1 MNFVINSIG
10 GIFYTLF
17 YSLFKRHNIGHK
29 IELTFHEI
37 VRTGIES
44 IGIVTIASIL
54 GGLIAVFII
63 DQRLGSYIPE
73 FYITEAISKSVIIEL
88 GALGASIALVGRVGT
103 RITAE
108 IATMKVNE
116 EIDALETMAI
126 DPYDYL
132 VYPKMMASLVSYPIM
147 VVFSELLFIFGAMLF
162 LVYIKGFG
170 LKTFL
175 FGIREHFRML
185 EFIQSL
191 IKGAVFG
198 LMSTSISC
206 YFGIT
211 ASKGAKGVGEATTN
225 AVVYSVVM
233 IFLFDYII
241 IRIFSL
247 WL

>member
-1 MNFVINSIG
+1 MNFAINSIG

-17 YSLFKRHNIGHK
+17 YSLFKKHNIYHK
-29 IELTFHEI
+29 LDLIVREI
-37 VRTGIES
+37 VRMGIES
-44 IGIVTIASIL
+44 LGVVAIASIL
-54 GGLIAVFII
+54 GGLIAVFLI
-63 DQRLGSYIPE
+63 DQRLGAYIPD

-88 GALGASIALVGRVGT
+88 GALGASIALVGRSGT

-116 EIDALETMAI
+116 EIDALKTMAI

-132 VYPKMMASLVSYPIM
+132 IYPKMTASVISYPIM
-147 VVFSELLFIFGAMLF
+147 VVFSEILFIFGAMIF
-162 LVYIKGFG
+162 MVYIKGFG
-170 LKTFL
+170 FRTFL

-191 IKGAVFG
+191 VKGAVFG
-198 LMSTSISC
+198 MVSTSISS
-206 YFGIT
+206 YFGLN
-211 ASKGAKGVGEATTN
+211 ASKGARGVGEATTN
-225 AVVYSVVM
+225 GVVYSVVL

>member
-1 MNFVINSIG
+1 MNFVVNNIG
-10 GIFYTLF
+10 GIFYVMF
-17 YSLFKRHNIGHK
+17 YSIFKKHNIGYK
-29 IELTFHEI
+29 IELTFREI

-44 IGIVTIASIL
+44 IGVVAIASIL
-54 GGLIAVFII
+54 GGLIAVFLIE
-63 DQRLGSYIPE
+63 QRLGSYIPQ

-88 GALGASIALVGRVGT
+88 GALGASIALVGRAGT

-132 VYPKMMASLVSYPIM
+132 VYPKMIASLISYPIM
-147 VVFSELLFIFGAMLF
+147 VIFSELLFIVGAMIF
-162 LVYIKGFG
+162 MVYIKGFG
-170 LKTFL
+170 FRTFL

-185 EFIQSL
+185 EFIESL
-191 IKGAVFG
+191 VKGGVFG
-198 LMSTSISC
+198 LISTSISC

-225 AVVYSVVM
+225 AVVYSVVL
-233 IFLFDYII
+233 ILLFDYFI
-241 IRIFSL
+241 IRVFSL